1 MDEDQERRSGNFDD
15 LFEDLDRFFQS
26 GEHPTDEELGG
37 PAGEAE
43 ASADAPRPAATG
55 SPHPP
60 GEEGS
65 SGTAWLPDLDE
76 RADLTERPA
85 VRQEDPSVSV
95 SGPEPRIV
103 VPSEEPPPSRPR
115 VPAGAPAH
123 AEQDEWD
130 KLRSA
135 LDDGGYREDPDLSL
149 AAAPPASTA
158 GDPLFDFLG
167 GDEDVA
173 IVSASSASGPPGSG
187 DEDDEPGELTL
198 EDLKKPPPEYRD
210 LPGAEIGAPAG
221 GDDSSPDEPEV
232 LDELFGEEPDI
243 ADVELAA
250 DQLAREFAP
259 DEFAADEEADEDGGL
274 PEAEDDA
281 GVIAAPA
288 RPPRRTVQVR
298 EPESL
303 TGPSWEEPTSR
314 VVTNE
319 PPGPRVTEDRN
330 LPAAILTAV
339 GLAAFVVVCV
349 FIRPWLFTAVAG
361 LVVLAGLWELY
372 TTMQRRGFKPASALG
387 LVVGAMM
394 IAGAYFQGEPG
405 LLAFVGLGLVASFLW
420 YMASGPE
427 AREGVA
433 RDAGVTVLGMVY
445 LPFLASYYVL
455 ILTRIESGRAVM
467 LAVLGVTFL
476 YDAAAYIGG
485 SLWGS
490 RAIAPNI
497 SPRKSVE
504 GLIVATVV
512 TIFVGGGILSNISPF
527 DLKSAAAMAVLISV
541 FAPLGDLAE
550 SMLKRDLGVKDM
562 GSILPGHGGILD
574 RIDSA
579 LVVGIA
585 AFYLLRLILT

>member
-1 MDEDQERRSGNFDD
+1 MDEDQDRRGNFDD
-15 LFEDLDRFFQS
+15 LFEDLDRFFQP
-26 GEHPTDEELGG
+26 GEHPEDEGAAPPGG
-37 PAGEAE
+37 EGQR
-43 ASADAPRPAATG
+43 ASAPGGDEGTVTSPPEAAVQG
-55 SPHPP
+55 
-60 GEEGS
+60 
-65 SGTAWLPDLDE
+65 ADWLPDLSDVVDGSDVDDASASGSTSGE
-76 RADLTERPA
+76 PVIRTPGPEQDA
-85 VRQEDPSVSV
+85 SVTV
-95 SGPEPRIV
+95 SGLEPRIV
-103 VPSEEPPPSRPR
+103 VPSEESSPVRPR
-115 VPAGAPAH
+115 VPSGGPAEGEH
-123 AEQDEWD
+123 DEWA

-135 LDDGGYREDPDLSL
+135 LDDGGYREDPEITF
-149 AAAPPASTA
+149 AGGVPPVTG
-158 GDPLFDFLG
+158 GDPLFDFLSADQG
-167 GDEDVA
+167 PTG
-173 IVSASSASGPPGSG
+173 SASVEGNVKNKL
-187 DEDDEPGELTL
+187 ELTL
-198 EDLKKPPPEYRD
+198 DDLKKPPPEYRD

-221 GDDSSPDEPEV
+221 SEASGSNEPEV
-232 LDELFGEEPDI
+232 LDEIFGEEPDI

-259 DEFAADEEADEDGGL
+259 DEFAEAEEEEGLGEEDEE
-274 PEAEDDA
+274 DA
-281 GVIAAPA
+281 AAPA

-314 VVTNE
+314 VITNE
-319 PPGPRVTEDRN
+319 PPGPRVSEDRN

-349 FIRPWLFTAVAG
+349 FVRPWLFTAVAG

-372 TTMQRRGFKPASALG
+372 TTMQRRGFNPASALG
-387 LVVGAMM
+387 LIVGAMM
-394 IAGAYFQGEPG
+394 VAGAYFQGEPG
-405 LLAFVGLGLVASFLW
+405 LLAFVGLGLIASFLW
-420 YMASGPE
+420 YMASGPK

-433 RDAGVTVLGMVY
+433 RDVGATLLGMVY

-455 ILTRIESGRAVM
+455 ILTRIESGRGVM

-579 LVVGIA
+579 LLVGVA